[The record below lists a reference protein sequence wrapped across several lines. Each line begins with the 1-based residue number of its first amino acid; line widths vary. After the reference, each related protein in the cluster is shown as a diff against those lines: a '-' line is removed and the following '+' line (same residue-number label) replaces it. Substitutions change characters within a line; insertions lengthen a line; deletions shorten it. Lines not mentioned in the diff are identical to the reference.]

1 MCIITHHRG
10 PHHEDADEDASQAA
24 TEETTA
30 QEGLERLLMFSQDKA
45 DAICAALSSG
55 LSLRKAAAANGTT
68 VQSVLRWEEANPAF
82 ADQYARARAT
92 GYKLMADEIIEISDD
107 ASGDVVET
115 DNGPK
120 PNAEFTA
127 RSRLRVDSR
136 KWMLS
141 KMLPKIYGD
150 KIETTHEVGDSIR
163 AVVREIVKPG
173 A

>member
-1 MCIITHHRG
+1 MKHG
-10 PHHEDADEDASQAA
+10 QDAHEDAD
-24 TEETTA
+24 A
-30 QEGLERLLMFSQDKA
+30 QEAAQKGQERLLMFSQDKA

-55 LSLRKAAAANGTT
+55 DSLRKAAKANGVGVQTVLDWEAAN
-68 VQSVLRWEEANPAF
+68 ADF
-82 ADQYARARAT
+82 AVQYARARET
-92 GYKLMADEIIEISDD
+92 GYKLLADQIIEISDD
-107 ASGDVVET
+107 SSGDVIET
-115 DNGPK
+115 ENGPK
-120 PNAEFTA
+120 ANSEFTA

-150 KIETTHEVGDSIR
+150 KLETTHQVGDSIR